1 MPRFAAYRG
10 LDRVRA
16 TRTGERR
23 RPRGG
28 RKRVLRVNQQ
38 AAIERDEPRFGR
50 FARNIR
56 SSHDQ
61 VAQVLGNEILSGVIP
76 PRSKLPQEAEILARF
91 GISRTVLRE
100 VFKTLTAKGL
110 IVSKTR
116 VGTTVLDSSHW
127 NFFDADILAW
137 KASQGFDVDFLR
149 DLAEI
154 RVAIESAAARAA
166 AERRTDEDLAEMRRH
181 LAGMRDAT
189 DSARDF
195 AEADLQFHKAI
206 GRASDNALMRS
217 LSAVIE
223 TALMASF
230 RMSSP
235 VNEAEEHQISVRG
248 HAQIVDAI
256 EARDGDRAARAMRDI
271 IGHGVS
277 RIEKSRTAAKK
288 RK

>member
-1 MPRFAAYRG
+1 M
-10 LDRVRA
+10 
-16 TRTGERR
+16 
-23 RPRGG
+23 
-28 RKRVLRVNQQ
+28 LRVNQQ
-38 AAIERDEPRFGR
+38 AANERDEPRFGR

-166 AERRTDEDLAEMRRH
+166 AERRTDDDLAEMRRH
-181 LAGMRDAT
+181 LAGMREAT

-256 EARDGDRAARAMRDI
+256 EARDGERAARAMRDI